1 MEKVGSERGKEKDLG
16 NSQKDKSVFIRL
28 KDTSFIAD
36 KRERCTGSGM
46 VETGSYFLTSFW

>member
-1 MEKVGSERGKEKDLG
+1 MEKVGSERGKEKGLG

-28 KDTSFIAD
+28 KDTSFIVD

-46 VETGSYFLTSFW
+46 VKTGSYFLTSFW